1 MGKENHGIKAYW
13 SWWDSRGCLNSQRNP
28 KVTGV
33 LPIALGDA
41 TKVIQALLHSGKE
54 YVCIMRLHGEV
65 SEQKVIHLL
74 SEFQD
79 RIYQKPPLRSSV
91 KRQLRTRRIYY
102 IDYLEKDN
110 RNVLFRVGCEA
121 GTYIRKL
128 CYDIGEILG
137 CGAHM
142 QELRRTRAGPFAETQ
157 NSFVTLHEV
166 AYWFDKWKETNDPTI
181 LSQFIHPMET
191 ALELTPK
198 IVVRDSA
205 VDALCHGARLTAPG
219 VLSIDSNIK
228 KDSFIAI
235 FTLKG
240 EVVAL
245 AKSLHSAE
253 SILDMD
259 HGSVAILERVLMPR
273 GIYPRIW
280 RRDTSR

>member
-1 MGKENHGIKAYW
+1 M
-13 SWWDSRGCLNSQRNP
+13 
-28 KVTGV
+28 TGV

-41 TKVIQALLHSGKE
+41 TKIIQAILHSGKE
-54 YVCIMRLHGEV
+54 YICIMKLHGEV
-65 SEQKVIHLL
+65 SKEKVIQIL

-102 IDYLEKDN
+102 IDFIEKDE

-128 CYDIGEILG
+128 CFDMGEILG

-142 QELRRTRAGPFAETQ
+142 QELRRTRAGPFAENHT
-157 NSFVTLHEV
+157 SFVTLHEV
-166 AYWFDKWKETNDPTI
+166 VFWFDKWKETNDQSM
-181 LSQFIHPMET
+181 LSKFIRPMET
-191 ALELTPK
+191 ALDLIPK
-198 IVVRDSA
+198 IVVRDST

-219 VLSIDSNIK
+219 ILSIDKSIE
-228 KDSFIAI
+228 KDSFVAI

-240 EVVAL
+240 EAVAL
-245 AKSLHSAE
+245 AKSLQSAE
-253 SILDMD
+253 TILEMD
-259 HGSVAILERVLMPR
+259 HGSVATLERVLMPR

-280 RRDTSR
+280 RSDTSR